1 MAKEFKL
8 VLAPADRR
16 AGRAPRA
23 HARSVGRASPVLGP
37 PARSLLEEPYQIASP
52 SFVFLQILSSSPS
65 ELALLPLAMAMAM
78 ACVAAAAA
86 STTAATARLVSP
98 ASATPSSA
106 AAATTS
112 LAVPRYFAGLG
123 QGFAARL
130 ASKNVAVAGAR
141 AAGVK
146 TASKRTAVVSAVSG
160 VEWSDVM

>member
-8 VLAPADRR
+8 GLAPADRR
-16 AGRAPRA
+16 AGRVPRA
-23 HARSVGRASPVLGP
+23 HTRFLGRASPVLGA
-37 PARSLLEEPYQIASP
+37 PARSLLDEPYHIAS
-52 SFVFLQILSSSPS
+52 SSSSSSNLSSPS

-78 ACVAAAAA
+78 ACVAAA
-86 STTAATARLVSP
+86 STAATARLVSP

-106 AAATTS
+106 AASTTATTS
-112 LAVPRYFAGLG
+112 LAVPRSFAGLG

-130 ASKNVAVAGAR
+130 ASKNVAVAGAK

-160 VEWSDVM
+160 VV